1 MNRARRHLS
10 YANVMSSIA
19 VFAVLGGGAWAAS
32 QIGTADI
39 QNGAVTKKKLH
50 RDAVATKK
58 IKNNAV
64 TGAKVREGSLATVPR
79 AASAD
84 AAATAAIAD
93 SARAADVASIG
104 ASPLAYAHVAADGTV
119 DAANSRGVTNAN
131 ILDDL
136 GRAGTY
142 CVTGLAGVKSAIVV
156 ADQAGANPDDG
167 MAVASIHLR
176 SDFPDTPACAG
187 ARFMIS
193 TGQVLYAGG
202 LEPADAS
209 FFVWFFG

>member
-1 MNRARRHLS
+1 MHEVHRHLS

-32 QIGTADI
+32 KIDTADI

-50 RDAVATKK
+50 R
-58 IKNNAV
+58 NAV
-64 TGAKVREGSLATVPR
+64 TGAKLRESSLAAVPQ
-79 AASAD
+79 
-84 AAATAAIAD
+84 AD
-93 SARAADVASIG
+93 SADVASIG
-104 ASPLAYAHVAADGTV
+104 VSPLAYAHVAADGTV
-119 DAANSRGVTNAN
+119 DRANSRGVTNAN

-156 ADQAGANPDDG
+156 PDAVSGAGADNGPA
-167 MAVASIHLR
+167 MAAIHLR

-187 ARFMIS
+187 ARFMVS
-193 TGQVLYAGG
+193 TTQALYADGV
-202 LEPADAS
+202 EPADAS

>member
-1 MNRARRHLS
+1 MNRVRRHLS

-58 IKNNAV
+58 IKNQAV
-64 TGAKVREGSLATVPR
+64 TGAKVDEASLATVPR
-79 AASAD
+79 ATFAE
-84 AAATAAIAD
+84 T
-93 SARAADVASIG
+93 ADVASIG
-104 ASPLAYAHVAADGTV
+104 TSPLAYAHVAADGTV

-131 ILDDL
+131 IHDDL

-156 ADQAGANPDDG
+156 ADAAGTNPDNG
-167 MAVASIHLR
+167 MAIAVVHRR

-193 TGQVLYAGG
+193 TGQVPYAGG
-202 LEPADAS
+202 LEPAEAS